1 MKKLKAILSNPF
13 LLGAQGFLAG
23 AVFIWTSSE
32 PAQAVAVPAPTAA
45 AAQVGAASYAGHR
58 ATA

>member
-23 AVFIWTSSE
+23 AVFIWSSGE
-32 PAQAVAVPAPTAA
+32 PIQPVASAPVAAGQAQS
-45 AAQVGAASYAGHR
+45 AS
-58 ATA
+58 